1 MTDMQLAEEQKNNF
15 NKSDS
20 LSKEQTIMQY
30 LPHVKRIVQRL
41 AVHLPQSV
49 EIDDL
54 LNVGVIGLIQ
64 AIERYDPARD
74 NKFMTYAV
82 FRIRGA
88 VLSELRSRDYIS
100 RTNRRKVREF
110 EKTYLKLE
118 QKKGGAVED
127 YEVIKEMGVSFEQFY
142 KIKQMSNVSIISLEE
157 MGYSSDKKRESLS
170 EMFINNRDE
179 DALNLTGIKE
189 VKAAIAKTIEEL
201 PEKEKLV
208 ISLYYM
214 DELTMKETG
223 KVLGITELRVS
234 QLHSKAITR
243 LRARLR
249 RKKLLEEYKS

>member
-1 MTDMQLAEEQKNNF
+1 MQVAKKQKKNF
-15 NKSDS
+15 NMSDT
-20 LSKEQTIMQY
+20 LNREQTIKQY
-30 LPHVKRIVQRL
+30 LPHVKRIVQRI

-74 NKFMTYAV
+74 NKFMTFAS

-100 RTNRRKVREF
+100 RTNRRKVREL

-118 QKKGGAVED
+118 QKKGGDVED
-127 YEVIKEMGVSFEQFY
+127 QEIIKEMGINIEQFH
-142 KIKQMSNVSIISLEE
+142 KIKQMSNVAIISLEE
-157 MGYSSDKKRESLS
+157 MGYSSDKKKDSLS
-170 EMFINNRDE
+170 EMFIKNQDE
-179 DALNLTGIKE
+179 DALNMTGIKE
-189 VKAAIAKTIEEL
+189 VKSAIAKTIEEL
-201 PEKEKLV
+201 PEKEKMV

-223 KVLGITELRVS
+223 KVLGITESRVS

-243 LRARLR
+243 LRAKLR
-249 RKKLLEEYKS
+249 RKKLLAEYKN

>member
-1 MTDMQLAEEQKNNF
+1 MQVAKEQKKNF
-15 NKSDS
+15 HKSDS
-20 LSKEQTIMQY
+20 LNREQTIMQY
-30 LPHVKRIVQRL
+30 LPHVKRIVQRI

-64 AIERYDPARD
+64 AIERYDPTRD
-74 NKFMTYAV
+74 NKFMTFAA

-100 RTNRRKVREF
+100 RTNRRKVREL

-118 QKKGGAVED
+118 QKKGGDVED
-127 YEVIKEMGVSFEQFY
+127 HEVIKEMGINVEQFH
-142 KIKQMSNVSIISLEE
+142 KIKQMSNVAIISLEE
-157 MGYSSDKKRESLS
+157 MGYSSDKKKDSLS
-170 EMFINNRDE
+170 EMFINNQDE
-179 DALNLTGIKE
+179 DALNMTGIKE
-189 VKAAIAKTIEEL
+189 VKTAIARTIEEL
-201 PEKEKLV
+201 PEKEKMV

-223 KVLGITELRVS
+223 KVLGITESRVS

-243 LRARLR
+243 LRAKLR
-249 RKKLLEEYKS
+249 RKKLLTEYKN

>member
-1 MTDMQLAEEQKNNF
+1 MQVAKEQKKNF

-20 LSKEQTIMQY
+20 LSREQTIMQY
-30 LPHVKRIVQRL
+30 LPHVKRIVQRI

-74 NKFMTYAV
+74 NKFMTFAA

-100 RTNRRKVREF
+100 RTNRRKVREL

-118 QKKGGAVED
+118 QKKGGDVED
-127 YEVIKEMGVSFEQFY
+127 HEVIKEMGINVEQFH
-142 KIKQMSNVSIISLEE
+142 KIKQMSNVAIISLEE
-157 MGYSSDKKRESLS
+157 MGYSSDKKKDSLS
-170 EMFINNRDE
+170 EMFINNQDE
-179 DALNLTGIKE
+179 DALNMTGIKE
-189 VKAAIAKTIEEL
+189 VKTAIARTIEEL
-201 PEKEKLV
+201 PEKEKMV

-223 KVLGITELRVS
+223 KVLGITESRVS

-243 LRARLR
+243 LRAKLR
-249 RKKLLEEYKS
+249 RKKLLTEYKN

>member
-1 MTDMQLAEEQKNNF
+1 MQLAEEQKNNF
-15 NKSDS
+15 NKNDS
-20 LSKEQTIMQY
+20 LSREQIIMQY
-30 LPHVKRIVQRL
+30 LPHVKRIVQRI
-41 AVHLPQSV
+41 AVYLPKSV

-74 NKFMTYAV
+74 NKFMTYAA

-100 RTNRRKVREF
+100 RTNRRKVREL

-118 QKKGGAVED
+118 QKKGGDVED
-127 YEVIKEMGVSFEQFY
+127 HEVVTEMGLSFEQFH
-142 KIKQMSNVSIISLEE
+142 KIKQMSNISIISLEE
-157 MGYSSDKKRESLS
+157 MGYSSDKKRDSLS

-179 DALNLTGIKE
+179 DALNQTGIKE
-189 VKAAIAKTIEEL
+189 VKVAIAKTIEEL

-223 KVLGITELRVS
+223 KVLGITESRVS
-234 QLHSKAITR
+234 QLHSKAIVR
-243 LRARLR
+243 LRT
-249 RKKLLEEYKS
+249 KLKRINLVEEM

>member
-1 MTDMQLAEEQKNNF
+1 MQVVKEQKNNF

-20 LSKEQTIMQY
+20 LSREQTIMQY
-30 LPHVKRIVQRL
+30 LPHVKRIVQRI

-49 EIDDL
+49 ETDDL

-64 AIERYDPARD
+64 AIERYDPDRD
-74 NKFMTYAV
+74 NKFMTYAA

-100 RTNRRKVREF
+100 RTNRRKVREL
-110 EKTYLKLE
+110 EKTNLMLE
-118 QKKGGAVED
+118 QKKGGDVED
-127 YEVIKEMGVSFEQFY
+127 HEIVKEMGVSLEQFY
-142 KIKQMSNVSIISLEE
+142 KIKQMSNVAIISLEE
-157 MGYSSDKKRESLS
+157 MGYSSDKKRASLS

-179 DALNLTGIKE
+179 DALNMTGIKE

-223 KVLGITELRVS
+223 KVLGITESRVS

-243 LRARLR
+243 LRTKLR
-249 RKKLLEEYKS
+249 RKKQLEEYKS

>member
-1 MTDMQLAEEQKNNF
+1 MQVAKEQK

-20 LSKEQTIMQY
+20 LSREQTIMQY
-30 LPHVKRIVQRL
+30 LPHVKRIVQRI
-41 AVHLPQSV
+41 AVHLPQNV

-54 LNVGVIGLIQ
+54 LNVGVIGLMQ

-74 NKFMTYAV
+74 NKFMTYAA

-100 RTNRRKVREF
+100 RTNRRKVREL

-118 QKKGGAVED
+118 QKKGGDVED
-127 YEVIKEMGVSFEQFY
+127 HEIAKEMGLSFEQFY
-142 KIKQMSNVSIISLEE
+142 KIKQMSNVAIISLEE
-157 MGYSSDKKRESLS
+157 MGYSSDKKRASLS
-170 EMFINNRDE
+170 EMFIDNREE
-179 DALNLTGIKE
+179 DALNMTGIKE

-201 PEKEKLV
+201 PKKEKLV

-223 KVLGITELRVS
+223 KVLGITESRVS
-234 QLHSKAITR
+234 QLHSKAITH
-243 LRARLR
+243 LRTKLR

>member
-1 MTDMQLAEEQKNNF
+1 MQLAEEQNNNF
-15 NKSDS
+15 NKNGS
-20 LSKEQTIMQY
+20 LSREQIIMQY
-30 LPHVKRIVQRL
+30 LPHVKRIVQRI
-41 AVHLPQSV
+41 AVYLPKNV

-64 AIERYDPARD
+64 AIERYDPAMD
-74 NKFMTYAV
+74 NKFMTYAA

-100 RTNRRKVREF
+100 RTNRRKVREL

-118 QKKGGAVED
+118 QKKGGDVED
-127 YEVIKEMGVSFEQFY
+127 HEVVKEMGVSFEQFH
-142 KIKQMSNVSIISLEE
+142 KIKQMSNISIISLEE
-157 MGYSSDKKRESLS
+157 MGYSSDKKRNFLS
-170 EMFINNRDE
+170 KMFINNGDE
-179 DALNLTGIKE
+179 DALNQTGIKE
-189 VKAAIAKTIEEL
+189 VKVALAKTIEEL

-223 KVLGITELRVS
+223 KVLGITESRVS

-243 LRARLR
+243 LRAKLR
-249 RKKLLEEYKS
+249 RIKLVEEM

>member
-1 MTDMQLAEEQKNNF
+1 MQLAEEQKNSF
-15 NKSDS
+15 NKCNR
-20 LSKEQTIMQY
+20 LNREQTIMQY
-30 LPHVKRIVQRL
+30 LPHVKRIVQRI

-49 EIDDL
+49 EIEDL

-64 AIERYDPARD
+64 AIERYNPDRD
-74 NKFMTYAV
+74 NKFMTYAA

-100 RTNRRKVREF
+100 RTNRRKVKEL

-118 QKKGGAVED
+118 QKKGEDVEEH
-127 YEVIKEMGVSFEQFY
+127 EVVKEMGVSFEEFH
-142 KIKQMSNVSIISLEE
+142 KIKQMSSISIISLDE
-157 MGYSSDKKRESLS
+157 MGYSSDKKRDSLS
-170 EMFINNRDE
+170 EMFINNREE
-179 DALNLTGIKE
+179 DALNQTGIKE
-189 VKAAIAKTIEEL
+189 IKAAIAKTIDEL

-223 KVLGITELRVS
+223 KVLGITESRVS

-243 LRARLR
+243 LRAKLR
-249 RKKLLEEYKS
+249 RKKLVEKQKS

>member
-1 MTDMQLAEEQKNNF
+1 MQLAEEQKNNF
-15 NKSDS
+15 NKIDS
-20 LSKEQTIMQY
+20 LSREQIIMQY
-30 LPHVKRIVQRL
+30 LPQVKHIVQRV
-41 AVHLPQSV
+41 AAHLPQSV

-64 AIERYDPARD
+64 AVERYDPARD
-74 NKFMTYAV
+74 NKFMTYAA

-100 RTNRRKVREF
+100 RTDRRKVRDL

-118 QKKGGAVED
+118 QKKGGDVED
-127 YEVIKEMGVSFEQFY
+127 HEVVKEMGVSFEQFY
-142 KIKQMSNVSIISLEE
+142 KVKQMSNIAIISLEE
-157 MGYSSDKKRESLS
+157 MGYSSDKKRDSLS

-179 DALNLTGIKE
+179 EALNLIGIKE
-189 VKAAIAKTIEEL
+189 VKVVIAKTIEEL

-223 KVLGITELRVS
+223 KVLGITESRVS
-234 QLHSKAITR
+234 QLHTKAITR
-243 LRARLR
+243 LRTKLK
-249 RKKLLEEYKS
+249 RKKLVEEM

>member
-1 MTDMQLAEEQKNNF
+1 MQLAKEQKNNF
-15 NKSDS
+15 KKSDS
-20 LSKEQTIMQY
+20 LNREQIIIKY
-30 LPHVKRIVQRL
+30 LPHVKRIVQRI
-41 AVHLPQSV
+41 AVYLPKSV

-64 AIERYDPARD
+64 AIDRYDPARD
-74 NKFMTYAV
+74 NKFMTYAS

-100 RTNRRKVREF
+100 RTNRRNVREL

-118 QKKGGAVED
+118 QKKGGEVED
-127 YEVIKEMGVSFEQFY
+127 HEVVKEMGVTFEQFY
-142 KIKQMSNVSIISLEE
+142 KIKQMSNVAFISLEE
-157 MGYSSDKKRESLS
+157 MGYSSDKKRDSLS
-170 EMFINNRDE
+170 EMFINNKDE

-189 VKAAIAKTIEEL
+189 VKLTIAKTIEEL

-223 KVLGITELRVS
+223 KVLGITESRVS

-243 LRARLR
+243 LRTKLK
-249 RKKLLEEYKS
+249 RKKLVEELES

>member
-1 MTDMQLAEEQKNNF
+1 MQLAEEQKNNF
-15 NKSDS
+15 NKIDN
-20 LSKEQTIMQY
+20 LSREQIIMQY
-30 LPHVKRIVQRL
+30 LPQVKHIVQRI
-41 AVHLPQSV
+41 AAHLPQNV

-64 AIERYDPARD
+64 AIERYDPARN
-74 NKFMTYAV
+74 NKFMTYAA

-100 RTNRRKVREF
+100 RTNRRKVRDL

-118 QKKGGAVED
+118 QKKGGDVED
-127 YEVIKEMGVSFEQFY
+127 HEVVKEMGVSFEQFY
-142 KIKQMSNVSIISLEE
+142 KVKQMSNIAIISLEE
-157 MGYSSDKKRESLS
+157 MGYSSDKKRDSLS

-179 DALNLTGIKE
+179 EALNLIGIKE
-189 VKAAIAKTIEEL
+189 VKVVIAKTIEEL

-223 KVLGITELRVS
+223 KVLGITESRVS
-234 QLHSKAITR
+234 QLHSKAISR
-243 LRARLR
+243 LRAKLR
-249 RKKLLEEYKS
+249 RIKLLEE

>member
-1 MTDMQLAEEQKNNF
+1 MQVAKEQKKNF

-20 LSKEQTIMQY
+20 LSRQQTIMKY
-30 LPHVKRIVQRL
+30 LPQVKRIVQRI

-74 NKFMTYAV
+74 NKFMTFAA

-100 RTNRRKVREF
+100 RTNRKKVREL
-110 EKTYLKLE
+110 EKSYLKLE
-118 QKKGGAVED
+118 QKKGGDVED
-127 YEVIKEMGVSFEQFY
+127 HEIIKEMGINIEQFH
-142 KIKQMSNVSIISLEE
+142 KIKQMSNVAIISLEE
-157 MGYSSDKKRESLS
+157 MGYSSDKKKDSLS
-170 EMFINNRDE
+170 EMFMNNQDD
-179 DALNLTGIKE
+179 DALNMTGIKE
-189 VKAAIAKTIEEL
+189 VKSAIARTIEEL
-201 PEKEKLV
+201 PEKEKMV

-223 KVLGITELRVS
+223 KVLGITESRVS

-243 LRARLR
+243 LRAKLR
-249 RKKLLEEYKS
+249 RKKLLSEYKN

>member
-1 MTDMQLAEEQKNNF
+1 MQVAEEQKTNF
-15 NKSDS
+15 NKIDS
-20 LSKEQTIMQY
+20 LSREQVIMQY
-30 LPHVKRIVQRL
+30 LPHVKRIVQRI
-41 AVHLPQSV
+41 AVHLPESV

-64 AIERYDPARD
+64 ALERYDPARD

-100 RTNRRKVREF
+100 RTNRRKVREL

-118 QKKGGAVED
+118 QKKGGDVED
-127 YEVIKEMGVSFEQFY
+127 HEVVKEMGVSFEQFY
-142 KIKQMSNVSIISLEE
+142 KIKQMSNIAIISLEE
-157 MGYSSDKKRESLS
+157 MGYSSDKKRDSLS
-170 EMFINNRDE
+170 EMFINNKDE

-189 VKAAIAKTIEEL
+189 VKLAIAKTIEEL

-223 KVLGITELRVS
+223 KVLGITESRVS
-234 QLHSKAITR
+234 QLHSKAIIS
-243 LRARLR
+243 LRAKLR
-249 RKKLLEEYKS
+249 RIKLVK

>member
-1 MTDMQLAEEQKNNF
+1 MQLAEEQKNNF

-20 LSKEQTIMQY
+20 LNREQIIMRY
-30 LPHVKRIVQRL
+30 LPHVKRIVQRI
-41 AVHLPQSV
+41 AVYLPKNV

-64 AIERYDPARD
+64 AIERYDPAMD
-74 NKFMTYAV
+74 NKFMTYAA

-88 VLSELRSRDYIS
+88 VLSELRSRDHIS
-100 RTNRRKVREF
+100 RTNRRKVREL

-118 QKKGGAVED
+118 QKKGGDVED
-127 YEVIKEMGVSFEQFY
+127 HEVVKEMGVSFEQFH
-142 KIKQMSNVSIISLEE
+142 KIKQMSNISIISLEE
-157 MGYSSDKKRESLS
+157 MGYSSDKKRNSLS
-170 EMFINNRDE
+170 EMFINNKDE
-179 DALNLTGIKE
+179 DALNQTGIKE
-189 VKAAIAKTIEEL
+189 VKVAIAKTIEEL

-223 KVLGITELRVS
+223 KVLGITESRVS

-243 LRARLR
+243 LRAKLR
-249 RKKLLEEYKS
+249 KIKLVEE

>member
-1 MTDMQLAEEQKNNF
+1 MQVAKEQKKNF
-15 NKSDS
+15 NKSDR
-20 LSKEQTIMQY
+20 LSREQTIMRY
-30 LPHVKRIVQRL
+30 LPHVKRIVQRI

-74 NKFMTYAV
+74 NKFMTFAA

-100 RTNRRKVREF
+100 RTNRRKVREL

-118 QKKGGAVED
+118 QKKGGDVED
-127 YEVIKEMGVSFEQFY
+127 HEIIKEMGINIEQFH
-142 KIKQMSNVSIISLEE
+142 KIKQMSNVAIISLEE
-157 MGYSSDKKRESLS
+157 MGYSSDKKKASLS
-170 EMFINNRDE
+170 EMFINNQDE
-179 DALNLTGIKE
+179 DALNMTGIKE
-189 VKAAIAKTIEEL
+189 VKTAIARTIEEL
-201 PEKEKLV
+201 PEKEKMV

-223 KVLGITELRVS
+223 KVLGITESRVS

-243 LRARLR
+243 LRAKLR
-249 RKKLLEEYKS
+249 RKKLLAEYKN

>member
-1 MTDMQLAEEQKNNF
+1 MQLAKEHK

-20 LSKEQTIMQY
+20 LSREQTIMQY
-30 LPHVKRIVQRL
+30 LPHVKRIVQRI

-54 LNVGVIGLIQ
+54 LNVGVIGLMQ

-74 NKFMTYAV
+74 NKFMTYAA

-100 RTNRRKVREF
+100 RTNRRKVREL

-118 QKKGGAVED
+118 QKKGGDVED
-127 YEVIKEMGVSFEQFY
+127 HEIAKEMGLSFEQFY
-142 KIKQMSNVSIISLEE
+142 KIKQMSNVAIISLEE
-157 MGYSSDKKRESLS
+157 MGYSSDKKRASLS
-170 EMFINNRDE
+170 EMFIDNREE
-179 DALNLTGIKE
+179 DALNMTGIKE

-201 PEKEKLV
+201 PKKEKLV

-223 KVLGITELRVS
+223 KVLGITESRVS
-234 QLHSKAITR
+234 QLHSKAITH
-243 LRARLR
+243 LRTKLR

>member
-1 MTDMQLAEEQKNNF
+1 MQLAEEQKNNF
-15 NKSDS
+15 NKNDS
-20 LSKEQTIMQY
+20 LSREQIIMQY
-30 LPHVKRIVQRL
+30 LPHVKRIVQRI
-41 AVHLPQSV
+41 AVYLPKSV

-74 NKFMTYAV
+74 NKFMTYAA

-100 RTNRRKVREF
+100 RTNRRKVREL

-118 QKKGGAVED
+118 QKKGGDVED
-127 YEVIKEMGVSFEQFY
+127 HEVVKEMGVSFEQFH
-142 KIKQMSNVSIISLEE
+142 KIKQMSNISIISLEE
-157 MGYSSDKKRESLS
+157 MGYSSDKKRNSLS
-170 EMFINNRDE
+170 KMFINNRDE
-179 DALNLTGIKE
+179 DALNQTGIKE
-189 VKAAIAKTIEEL
+189 VKVAIAKTIEEL

-223 KVLGITELRVS
+223 KVLGITESRVS
-234 QLHSKAITR
+234 QLHSKAIVR
-243 LRARLR
+243 LRT
-249 RKKLLEEYKS
+249 KLKRINLVEKM

>member
-1 MTDMQLAEEQKNNF
+1 MQVAKEQKNNF

-64 AIERYDPARD
+64 AVERYDPAMD
-74 NKFMTYAV
+74 NKFMTYAA

-100 RTNRRKVREF
+100 RTNRRKVREL

-118 QKKGGAVED
+118 QKKGGDVED
-127 YEVIKEMGVSFEQFY
+127 PEVVKEMGVSFEQFY
-142 KIKQMSNVSIISLEE
+142 KIKQMSNIAIISLEE
-157 MGYSSDKKRESLS
+157 MGYSSDKKRDSLS
-170 EMFINNRDE
+170 EMFITNKEE

-189 VKAAIAKTIEEL
+189 VKLTIAKTIEEL

-223 KVLGITELRVS
+223 KVLGITESRVS

-243 LRARLR
+243 LRTKLK
-249 RKKLLEEYKS
+249 RKKLVEELES

>member
-1 MTDMQLAEEQKNNF
+1 MQLAEEQKNNF
-15 NKSDS
+15 NKIDN
-20 LSKEQTIMQY
+20 LSREQIIMQY
-30 LPHVKRIVQRL
+30 LPQVKHIVQRI
-41 AVHLPQSV
+41 AAHLPQNV

-64 AIERYDPARD
+64 AIERYDPARN
-74 NKFMTYAV
+74 NKFMTYAA

-100 RTNRRKVREF
+100 RTDRRKVRDL

-118 QKKGGAVED
+118 QKKGGDVED
-127 YEVIKEMGVSFEQFY
+127 HEVVKEMGVSFEQFY
-142 KIKQMSNVSIISLEE
+142 KVKQMSNIAIISLEE
-157 MGYSSDKKRESLS
+157 MGYSSDKKRDSLS

-179 DALNLTGIKE
+179 EALNLIGIKE
-189 VKAAIAKTIEEL
+189 VKVVIAKTIEEL

-223 KVLGITELRVS
+223 KVLGITESRVS
-234 QLHSKAITR
+234 QLHSKAISR
-243 LRARLR
+243 LRAKLR
-249 RKKLLEEYKS
+249 RIKLLEE

>member
-1 MTDMQLAEEQKNNF
+1 MIYMQLAEEQKNNF
-15 NKSDS
+15 NKNDS
-20 LSKEQTIMQY
+20 LSREQIIMQY
-30 LPHVKRIVQRL
+30 LPHVKRIVQRI
-41 AVHLPQSV
+41 AVYLPKSV

-74 NKFMTYAV
+74 NKFMTYAA

-100 RTNRRKVREF
+100 RTNRKKVREL

-118 QKKGGAVED
+118 QKKGGDVED
-127 YEVIKEMGVSFEQFY
+127 HEVVAEMGLSFEQFH
-142 KIKQMSNVSIISLEE
+142 KIKQMSNISIISLEE
-157 MGYSSDKKRESLS
+157 MGYSSDKKRDSLS

-179 DALNLTGIKE
+179 DALNQTGIKE

-223 KVLGITELRVS
+223 KVLGITESRVS
-234 QLHSKAITR
+234 QLHSKAIVR
-243 LRARLR
+243 LRT
-249 RKKLLEEYKS
+249 KLKRINLVEEM

>member
-1 MTDMQLAEEQKNNF
+1 MQVAKDQKNNF

-20 LSKEQTIMQY
+20 LSREQTIMQY

-41 AVHLPQSV
+41 AAHLPQSV

-74 NKFMTYAV
+74 NKFMTYAS

-100 RTNRRKVREF
+100 RTNRRNVREL
-110 EKTYLKLE
+110 EKTYLKLQQE
-118 QKKGGAVED
+118 KGGEVED
-127 YEVIKEMGVSFEQFY
+127 HEVVKEMGVTFEQFY
-142 KIKQMSNVSIISLEE
+142 KIKQMSNVAFISLEE
-157 MGYSSDKKRESLS
+157 MGYSSDKKRDSLS
-170 EMFINNRDE
+170 EMFINNKDE
-179 DALNLTGIKE
+179 DALNMTGIKE
-189 VKAAIAKTIEEL
+189 VKLTIAKTIEEL

-223 KVLGITELRVS
+223 KVLGITESRVS

-243 LRARLR
+243 LRTKLK
-249 RKKLLEEYKS
+249 RKKLVEELES